1 MKTEIGF
8 DGVRRVEDFTLTGE
22 NKQKA
27 VQSLQNEITLE
38 QWLNDGADR
47 GNLRRC
53 RRVDVMITAVWWWPT
68 SITTAIMNVQVVVVV
83 MQVVMVVV
91 VKEVVVHW
99 VVMRHRRRFVE
110 VSHLGVVA

>member
-38 QWLNDGADR
+38 Q
-47 GNLRRC
+47 
-53 RRVDVMITAVWWWPT
+53 
-68 SITTAIMNVQVVVVV
+68 
-83 MQVVMVVV
+83 
-91 VKEVVVHW
+91 
-99 VVMRHRRRFVE
+99 
-110 VSHLGVVA
+110 